1 MKYQL
6 ERIINIDKLS
16 ADVHEIVQKGLTEG

>member
-6 ERIINIDKLS
+6 ERIINIDKIS
-16 ADVHEIVQKGLTEG
+16 ADVLEIVQKGLADD